1 MAQVATGV
9 KTKSISGKS
18 ATGCRAREA
27 YSMHVFCQV
36 PSGIAFDSFSWK
48 GNARESPG
56 SQISYLIL
64 VLYNLVTTHLAH
76 SSRIWGMMRRPP
88 VLA

>member
-1 MAQVATGV
+1 MAQVATVV

-36 PSGIAFDSFSWK
+36 PSGIAFDTFS
-48 GNARESPG
+48 GRAMLENL
-56 SQISYLIL
+56 Q
-64 VLYNLVTTHLAH
+64 VLK
-76 SSRIWGMMRRPP
+76 SRT
-88 VLA
+88 